1 MISIRPA
8 ILTSVL
14 FISGVSALGWPLS
27 ETASGE
33 AKPDGVRYL
42 NQGNK
47 ESSGVDY
54 AGHVKVIEADENE
67 ALKRFLQAGGSGG
80 KF

>member
-1 MISIRPA
+1 MISIRPV

-14 FISGVSALGWPLS
+14 FTSGVSALGWPFS
-27 ETASGE
+27 KTASGE

-42 NQGNK
+42 NQGSK
-47 ESSGVDY
+47 ESGVDY

-67 ALKRFLQAGGSGG
+67 ALKRFLQAGSGG